1 MPSPLTTAARPVDAF
16 RRVAGSLSL
25 KLVSR
30 SLSTRLPALSACVFF
45 MVLASLPRQS
55 ATGLISK
62 VLCFF
67 SGTLPSRS
75 ARVLRSPPMSAAPS
89 LGLAGPPPRF
99 AKGFFFWGAMPMAA
113 MPVFAATARGFFFTS
128 FGGGGGSSALVVATK
143 TSTSRSAT
151 SATLTSSGARCDAA
165 APRSVT
171 ASQDV
176 ALASASSHALI
187 LTARPSSPSAST
199 HATPSWTTD
208 DRTSSS
214 GSSSLD
220 TTQGNASPGAF
231 PAAQSAAS
239 SCAARRRRLAL
250 EERSWALAS
259 AERSRESSPGAA
271 KTFDEDASSGGAAA
285 ASNAVRHADQTSPST
300 SAHARRAA
308 ARAFAYA
315 SSSSASSNASATRA
329 SAAGL
334 VGSGVSA
341 ASSSKYEETAA
352 AASDASESGEL
363 CARASLKA
371 PRAARRSAGA
381 AESRPAAR
389 GPAPHKIDVVAASH
403 FVEQSA
409 AAVASTERSALSR
422 ANRS

>member
-1 MPSPLTTAARPVDAF
+1 M
-16 RRVAGSLSL
+16 
-25 KLVSR
+25 
-30 SLSTRLPALSACVFF
+30 AC

-128 FGGGGGSSALVVATK
+128 FGGGGGSSAFVVATK

-199 HATPSWTTD
+199 QATPSWTTD
-208 DRTSSS
+208 DLTLSS

-239 SCAARRRRLAL
+239 SCAVSPRRAKTSRCETTKSRTSTPRSRARRR
-250 EERSWALAS
+250 S
-259 AERSRESSPGAA
+259 APSRGTTRTRTSSRFRACPRPRSR
-271 KTFDEDASSGGAAA
+271 
-285 ASNAVRHADQTSPST
+285 R
-300 SAHARRAA
+300 
-308 ARAFAYA
+308 
-315 SSSSASSNASATRA
+315 
-329 SAAGL
+329 
-334 VGSGVSA
+334 
-341 ASSSKYEETAA
+341 
-352 AASDASESGEL
+352 
-363 CARASLKA
+363 RASLA
-371 PRAARRSAGA
+371 
-381 AESRPAAR
+381 
-389 GPAPHKIDVVAASH
+389 
-403 FVEQSA
+403 
-409 AAVASTERSALSR
+409 
-422 ANRS
+422 